1 MFIVIKNKIVYNLIV
16 LIGGNMF
23 VNFIQGFCMALADS
37 VPGVSGGT
45 IAFLM
50 GFYDKFI
57 NSLNNL
63 ISGNKKERIEALKF
77 LFKLGIGWVVG
88 MILAISIL
96 ASVFDKGIYK
106 VSSLFLGFIISS
118 IPLMIMEEKNVLK
131 GKYYNLFYAL
141 LGALAVIMLSVFK
154 FGSSIDVSNLSIGMI
169 LYVLVA
175 GMLAISAMVLPG
187 ISGSTVLLT
196 FGLYVSIITAV
207 KEVLSF
213 DFSNLILLIIFGLGV
228 ILGIIVSLKGIKKVL
243 KKYRSA
249 TIYAVIGMMIGSLYA
264 IVMGPTTLEVPK
276 EMMSFETFEVL
287 FFVIGIVIV
296 FGLEKIKKLPW
307 YQKES

>member
-1 MFIVIKNKIVYNLIV
+1 MI
-16 LIGGNMF
+16 
-23 VNFIQGFCMALADS
+23 VNFIRGFCMALADS

-57 NSLNNL
+57 NSLNDL
-63 ISGNKKERIEALKF
+63 MTGSKKEKIEAFKF
-77 LFKLGIGWVVG
+77 LFKLGIGWIVG
-88 MILAISIL
+88 MILAVSIL
-96 ASVFDKGIYK
+96 ASVFDSGIYK
-106 VSSLFLGFIISS
+106 VSSLFLGFIIAS
-118 IPLMIMEEKNVLK
+118 IPIMIIEEKSVLK
-131 GKYYNLFYAL
+131 GKYYNLFYTL
-141 LGALAVIMLSVFK
+141 LGILAVVLLSVFK
-154 FGSSIDVSNLSIGMI
+154 FGSNIHVSNLGFGTII
-169 LYVLVA
+169 YILVA

-213 DFSNLILLIIFGLGV
+213 DFSNILLLIIFGIGV
-228 ILGIIVSLKGIKKVL
+228 ILGVVVSLKGIKKVL
-243 KKYRSA
+243 HKYRSA
-249 TIYAVIGMMIGSLYA
+249 TIYAVIGMMLGSLYA

-276 EMMSFETFEVL
+276 EMMSFDTFNIIY
-287 FFVIGIVIV
+287 FIIGVVIV

-307 YQKES
+307 YKKES

>member
-1 MFIVIKNKIVYNLIV
+1 MI
-16 LIGGNMF
+16 
-23 VNFIQGFCMALADS
+23 VNFIRGFCMALADS

-57 NSLNNL
+57 NSLNSL
-63 ISGNKKERIEALKF
+63 IKGSKQERKEALKF
-77 LFKLGIGWVVG
+77 LIKLGFGWIVG
-88 MILAISIL
+88 MVLAVSVL

-106 VSSLFLGFIISS
+106 VSSLFLGFIMAS
-118 IPLMIMEEKNVLK
+118 IPLIIIEEKNVLK
-131 GKYYNLFYAL
+131 GKYYNLFYTL
-141 LGALAVIMLSVFK
+141 LGIAVVLLLSVFK
-154 FGSSIDVSNLSIGMI
+154 FGSNISVSNLNFGMI
-169 LYVLVA
+169 LYVLIA

-196 FGLYVSIITAV
+196 FGLYVSIITAI

-213 DFSNLILLIIFGLGV
+213 DFTNLGLLIIFGLGV

-243 KKYRSA
+243 EKYRSA

-264 IVMGPTTLEVPK
+264 IVVGPETLEVPK
-276 EMMSFETFEVL
+276 EMMSFETFNIIY
-287 FFVIGIVIV
+287 FVIGIIIV

-307 YQKES
+307 YNKER

>member
-1 MFIVIKNKIVYNLIV
+1 MI
-16 LIGGNMF
+16 

-63 ISGNKKERIEALKF
+63 ISGSKEERKDSFKF
-77 LFKLGIGWVVG
+77 LFKLGIGWIIG

-106 VSSLFLGFIISS
+106 VSSLFLGFIIAS
-118 IPLMIMEEKNVLK
+118 IPIMIIEEKSILK
-131 GKYYNLFYAL
+131 GKYFNLFFTL
-141 LGALAVIMLSVFK
+141 LGIIAVVLLSVSK
-154 FGSSIDVSNLSIGMI
+154 FGSNIDVSNLNIGMI
-169 LYVLVA
+169 LYVLIA

-196 FGLYVSIITAV
+196 FGLYVSVITAI
-207 KEVLSF
+207 KEVLGFNF
-213 DFSNLILLIIFGLGV
+213 DNLLLLIIFGIGV
-228 ILGIIVSLKGIKKVL
+228 ILGIFVSLKGIKKVL
-243 KKYRSA
+243 NKYRSA
-249 TIYAVIGMMIGSLYA
+249 TIYMVIGMMIGSLYA

-276 EMMSFETFEVL
+276 EMMNFETFNIL
-287 FFVIGIVIV
+287 FFIIGIITV
-296 FGLEKIKKLPW
+296 FCLERIKKLPW
-307 YQKES
+307 YKKES

>member
-1 MFIVIKNKIVYNLIV
+1 MI
-16 LIGGNMF
+16 
-23 VNFIQGFCMALADS
+23 VNFIRGFCMALADS

-63 ISGNKKERIEALKF
+63 MSGSKKERINALKF
-77 LFKLGIGWVVG
+77 LIKLGIGWIVG
-88 MILAISIL
+88 MVLAVSVL

-106 VSSLFLGFIISS
+106 VSSLFLGFIMAS
-118 IPLMIMEEKNVLK
+118 IPLIIIEEKKVLK
-131 GKYYNLFYAL
+131 GKYHNLFYTL
-141 LGALAVIMLSVFK
+141 LGIIVVVLLSASK
-154 FGSSIDVSNLSIGMI
+154 FGSNISVSNLNFGMI
-169 LYVLVA
+169 LYVLIA

-196 FGLYVSIITAV
+196 FGLYVSIITAI

-213 DFSNLILLIIFGLGV
+213 DFTNLGLLIIFGLGV

-243 KKYRSA
+243 EKYRSA

-264 IVMGPTTLEVPK
+264 IVVGPETLEVPK
-276 EMMSFETFEVL
+276 EMMSFETFNIIY
-287 FFVIGIVIV
+287 FVIGIIIV

-307 YQKES
+307 YNKER